1 MTSQGLLTGR
11 KVLVTG
17 GATGLGRAIV
27 ERFADEG
34 AAGMSFDSAG
44 NQDGLPNGW
53 QAMTGDVTR
62 EDDVASAVEQTRSTL
77 GSVDVIVANAGVVP
91 PWSETEHMDLD
102 EWDKVFAVNVRG
114 VAATIKHAVPAM
126 KDTGGSIIV
135 MGSLNSWQ
143 AHPRLCLYSATKH
156 AVLGIVR
163 AAALDL
169 GRYGI
174 RVNAIGPGP
183 IATDALRSRV
193 ERRAAEGGVPA
204 DEAFATM
211 ASGTALG
218 RIATET
224 DVANTAVFL
233 ASDLSNAQSG
243 LLVPVDCGIA

>member
-1 MTSQGLLTGR
+1 MGAQGLLTGR
-11 KVLVTG
+11 NVLVTG
-17 GATGLGRAIV
+17 GANGLGRAIV
-27 ERFADEG
+27 ERFAVEG
-34 AAGMSFDSAG
+34 ARGISFDAAG
-44 NQDGLPNGW
+44 GQSGLPDGW
-53 QAMTGDVTR
+53 QAMTGDVTL
-62 EDDVASAVEQTRSTL
+62 EGDVAAAVEQTKTAL
-77 GSVDVIVANAGVVP
+77 GSVDVVVANAGVVP
-91 PWSETEHMDLD
+91 PWSETENIDLE
-102 EWDKVFAVNVRG
+102 EWDRVFAINVRG

-169 GRYGI
+169 GRCGI

-193 ERRAAEGGVPA
+193 ERRAAEGGVPT
-204 DEAFATM
+204 DEAFAAM

-218 RIATET
+218 RIATEA
-224 DVANTAVFL
+224 DVAATAVFL
-233 ASDLSNAQSG
+233 ASDLSSAQTG
-243 LLVPVDCGIA
+243 LLVPVDCGVN